1 MKNLPYNESWT
12 DRIRWSWLGRFWYWK
27 IENKF
32 LYSFRCFFNPK
43 HNKVRKSI
51 PRVWRDSDYLIV
63 RTNFAIITEFY
74 EDEFLGGFIDWDYD
88 ESHKE
93 FKNWLIESYNYI
105 TKERPKLEEQIWAA
119 YPKNL
124 DLDLLAT
131 LSYDQ
136 KYGEVDRLEKEI
148 DERDT
153 KILGEYIKFRF
164 CFWT

>member
-105 TKERPKLEEQIWAA
+105 LYFYFLKSGFQYIGLG
-119 YPKNL
+119 
-124 DLDLLAT
+124 LL
-131 LSYDQ
+131 
-136 KYGEVDRLEKEI
+136 
-148 DERDT
+148 
-153 KILGEYIKFRF
+153 ILFGVIIYYHQ
-164 CFWT
+164 